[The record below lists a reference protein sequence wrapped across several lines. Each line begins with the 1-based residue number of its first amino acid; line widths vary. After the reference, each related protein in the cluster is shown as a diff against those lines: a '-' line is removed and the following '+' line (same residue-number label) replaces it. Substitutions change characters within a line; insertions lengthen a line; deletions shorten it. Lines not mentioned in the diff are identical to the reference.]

1 MISTRVLLPIAI
13 LGVGILGFSALLA
26 TRPEVDRS
34 EPEMVAPL
42 VRVVTVAPATL
53 RLSVEAHGT
62 VEPPIESELRAQV
75 DGEILWV
82 SPQLAPGGFFEADA
96 PLIRVDAMDYEQERE
111 AARAARDRALSA
123 FSRTRRELERL
134 ERLASE
140 SAASVSR
147 VDEARDEHRAAD
159 AALREARVRL
169 KRAERDLERT
179 ELVAPYAGRTREK
192 SVDVGQF
199 IRRGDDLARL
209 YAIDYAE
216 VPLPVPDR
224 ELAFLDLMNP
234 FEESDRDETTEGP
247 IVHLRAEFAGVQN
260 EWTGRLVRTTAEID
274 PRSRTVTVVARVEDP
289 YGRSPNGP
297 PVPLPV
303 GLFVEAEISGREI
316 QDAIVLPTTALR
328 QGSQV
333 YVVDDEG
340 RIRFRNVEVLR
351 NRRNEVVV
359 RNGLQAGER
368 IVITPLRGAV
378 EGMRVRVAED
388 DDSLEEA
395 TR

>member
-1 MISTRVLLPIAI
+1 MISSRVLLPIAI

-34 EPEMVAPL
+34 DPETIAPL
-42 VRVVTVAPATL
+42 VRAVTVAPTTL

-62 VEPPIESELRAQV
+62 VEPRIESELRAQV

-82 SPQLAPGGFFEADA
+82 SPQLAPGGFFEADE

-111 AARAARDRALSA
+111 AARATRDRALSA

-169 KRAERDLERT
+169 ARAERDLERT

-199 IRRGDDLARL
+199 VRRGDDLAKL
-209 YAIDYAE
+209 YAIEYAE

-224 ELAFLDLMNP
+224 ELAFLDLVNP
-234 FEESDRDETTEGP
+234 FEEGNRDETKEGP
-247 IVHLRAEFAGVQN
+247 VVLLRAEFAGVRN

-274 PRSRTVTVVARVEDP
+274 PRSRTVTVVARVDDP
-289 YGRSPNGP
+289 YGRSPTGP
-297 PVPLPV
+297 AVPLPV

-316 QDAIVLPTTALR
+316 EDAIVLPTTALR
-328 QGSQV
+328 EGARV

-340 RIRFRNVEVLR
+340 RIRFRDVEVLR

-368 IVITPLRGAV
+368 VAITPLRGAV

-388 DDSLEEA
+388 DDSLAEA